1 MFECCRSGSD
11 EIYNEKVKLLEEI
24 SALMIAG
31 DELQEERKIENAAK
45 EKEARK
51 QKKLKKQGE
60 DIRIRAMQGLKGEN
74 IFSFGV
80 HDMCMWM

>member
-1 MFECCRSGSD
+1 
-11 EIYNEKVKLLEEI
+11 
-24 SALMIAG
+24 MIAG
-31 DELQEERKIENAAK
+31 DKLQEERKIENAAK

-80 HDMCMWM
+80 DDMCMWM